1 VGRDAGD
8 EEGISFFL
16 SNIEGIIDKKEEIK
30 GVKKFI
36 SIVFLLVLA
45 ACSGQQNELD
55 NFVKAYNGNVDGS
68 LNTIDKNEIDEIRE
82 EENGKWQQIV
92 KEDGKYTIE
101 AKYDKDNNISGYHIG
116 IDGTEL
122 YETMKGEGFKA
133 STAIIKAL
141 DLDSDKYI
149 DGYVQAMEN
158 GEYSYED
165 GAYSISFSDMV
176 IADDHTGLYI
186 NFDKASQ

>member
-1 VGRDAGD
+1 M
-8 EEGISFFL
+8 
-16 SNIEGIIDKKEEIK
+16 
-30 GVKKFI
+30 KKFI
-36 SIVFLLVLA
+36 SVVFLLVLA

-68 LNTIDKNEIDEIRE
+68 LNAIDKNEIDEIRE

-101 AKYDKDNNISGYHIG
+101 AKYDKDNNIIGYHIG
-116 IDGTEL
+116 IDGTES

-149 DGYVQAMEN
+149 DGYVHAMEN

-165 GAYSISFSDMV
+165 GAYRISFSDMV
-176 IADDHTGLYI
+176 IAEDHTGLYI